1 MEVAIVEAMD
11 PALPGIGGG
20 ETYSV
25 NLLHYLLKIGVRTVF
40 IGVSSP
46 DSQPVPRAFT
56 FVPATRNSSLSNLGY
71 VLRLVLSRS
80 FASVPPGA
88 IVHVQRPEYA
98 LPFVLFCRRN
108 PKVITLH
115 GRILHGVR
123 LKQPS
128 VVAWMYGMVE
138 WFCLRY
144 SSAVIAVDE
153 GTREFYKKEYPWLDE
168 RIRVIPIGIDLG
180 RFQPLDT
187 DKARAEWGFG
197 TSEKIIMYVGRL
209 EIEKDLGFLIEC
221 VRMVASQVPE
231 ARLVLVGDGRDR
243 QRLEEMTKDMSP
255 RRVLFLGAQRPD
267 RVPDLLN
274 CADVLALCSLFEGSP
289 TTVKE
294 ALACGVPVVTTP
306 VGDVA
311 QVVKD
316 NINGLVVPKDAEKF
330 SQAITDILLN
340 KNKAGLRRQ
349 CVEGATVFGF
359 DQVGARTVEL
369 YQELLAQG
377 Q

>member
-1 MEVAIVEAMD
+1 MDVAIVEAMD

-20 ETYSV
+20 ETYTV
-25 NLLHYLLKIGVRTVF
+25 NLLHYLLKAGVNIVF
-40 IGVSSP
+40 IGAASP
-46 DSQPVPRAFT
+46 DSQLVQRTFT
-56 FVPATRNSSLSNLGY
+56 FVPATRNPSLSNLGY
-71 VLRLVLSRS
+71 VLRLLLSRS

-88 IVHVQRPEYA
+88 IIHVQRPEYA

-123 LKQPS
+123 LKQS
-128 VVAWMYGMVE
+128 WVVARMYGMVE
-138 WFCLRY
+138 SFCFRH
-144 SSAVIAVDE
+144 SSAVIAVDD
-153 GTREFYKKEYPWLDE
+153 GTREFYEKEYPWLDK
-168 RIRVIPIGIDLG
+168 RIRVIPIGIDLT
-180 RFQPLDT
+180 RFKPLDR

-197 TSEKIIMYVGRL
+197 ADEKIIMYVGRL
-209 EIEKDLGFLIEC
+209 EIEKDLGFLIETL
-221 VRMVASQVPE
+221 RIVARHMPG

-243 QRLEEMTKDMSP
+243 QRLEEIAKDMSP
-255 RRVLFLGAQRPD
+255 RQVLFLGAQKPE
-267 RVPDLLN
+267 RVPELLN
-274 CADVLALCSLFEGSP
+274 CADVLVLCSLFEGSP

-316 NINGLVVPKDAEKF
+316 NINGLVVFKDSEKF
-330 SQAITDILLN
+330 SQAIIDILLHE
-340 KNKAGLRRQ
+340 NKADLRLQ
-349 CVEGATVFGF
+349 CVEGAAVFGF

-369 YQELLAQG
+369 YHELLAQG
-377 Q
+377 R